1 MPAELY
7 KDALL
12 SVQAMRDTIV
22 MHSRDTSS
30 LDIHFSYYHQVR
42 ASGAERRFF
51 ELTIIGASFVC
62 ASLTWHMYHN
72 PCPGPFCPPLQ
83 LLHLESRF
91 FRENVNDN
99 IVFHW

>member
-1 MPAELY
+1 MSRCSYPPRASPSFPTIAQHAFGAFLESHYKVPAELY

-42 ASGAERRFF
+42 ASGFYLRLPR
-51 ELTIIGASFVC
+51 S
-62 ASLTWHMYHN
+62 
-72 PCPGPFCPPLQ
+72 GPFF
-83 LLHLESRF
+83 SA
-91 FRENVNDN
+91 
-99 IVFHW
+99 